1 MSMVLE
7 RVEESKKRLNDNL
20 VEQLA
25 SKPLSTMV
33 RRNTWADHDVA
44 QFSPFEMSLAK
55 GTISKEGYAELLANV
70 YPVYVAME
78 ARLESLANDPLVGQ
92 FHIPELARAP
102 FIAKDL
108 EYFYGA
114 DWQSKLLT
122 LDSTQ
127 EYIDRVNTVDTV
139 GFIAHHYTRYLADLS
154 GGLMIAMALKSC
166 PWYEEGKGLDYYD
179 FAEIGD
185 ANGFKNAYRDA
196 LDNLPITAEQK
207 LDMIHEVMVA
217 YELNIEMGKRLADKH
232 IKKVALEG

>member
-7 RVEESKKRLNDNL
+7 RVEESKKRLKENL

-25 SKPLSTMV
+25 AKSLSTMV

-44 QFSPFEMSLAK
+44 QFSPFELSLAQ

-70 YPVYVAME
+70 YPVYIALE
-78 ARLESLANDPLVGQ
+78 ARLESFANDPLVGQ
-92 FHIPELARAP
+92 FHIPELARAS

-108 EYFYGA
+108 EYYYGP
-114 DWQSKLLT
+114 DWRDHLQT
-122 LDSTQ
+122 LDTTQ
-127 EYIDRVNTVDTV
+127 DYIDRVNTVDQV

-154 GGLMIAMALKSC
+154 GGIMIAMALRSC

-179 FAEIGD
+179 FTEIGD

-217 YELNIEMGKRLADKH
+217 YEFNIEMGRGLAAKH
-232 IKKVALEG
+232 IKKVSLEG